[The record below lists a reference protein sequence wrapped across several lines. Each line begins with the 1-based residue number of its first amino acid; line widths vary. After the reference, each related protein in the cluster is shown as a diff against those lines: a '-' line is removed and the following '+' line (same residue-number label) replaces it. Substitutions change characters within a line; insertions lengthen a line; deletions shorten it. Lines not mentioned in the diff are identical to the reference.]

1 MGYFFAL
8 RLDLSPEP
16 GVSCEGTFRNLRGRN
31 GNEDQIPRYRL
42 RLGQSPTLFA
52 TDRGTLVVRGYAI
65 TDPEALTALGE
76 VPEGELDIEIPAE
89 LLRFF
94 DSPMKHHPRWA
105 PEGNSEDGDS
115 VEEDSE
121 EER

>member
-1 MGYFFAL
+1 MKIKFL
-8 RLDLSPEP
+8 
-16 GVSCEGTFRNLRGRN
+16 GTDSG
-31 GNEDQIPRYRL
+31 
-42 RLGQSPTLFA
+42 LGQSPTLFA